1 MRQIKTAVIVVV
13 AMMALSSCNGP
24 KNDAE
29 RVIKDFLKEN
39 LVDGDFK
46 YLDFSD
52 IDSTFYV
59 NDSIVKAM
67 RVIHD
72 TTSVFKKGI
81 KYAEGQDTR
90 KKHFVHVH
98 YRVGEK
104 KIRQTFYLDDQL
116 TRVLSFKND

>member
-1 MRQIKTAVIVVV
+1 MRQIKTAVIAVLAV
-13 AMMALSSCNGP
+13 MAISSCGGP

-29 RVIKDFLKEN
+29 RLIKDFLKEN

-52 IDSTFYV
+52 LDSTFYV
-59 NDSIVKAM
+59 SDSIVKAM
-67 RVIHD
+67 RVTHD

-81 KYAEGQDTR
+81 KYVEGPDTR
-90 KKHFVHVH
+90 KKHFIHVH

>member
-1 MRQIKTAVIVVV
+1 MRKIKAAVVVVV
-13 AMMALSSCNGP
+13 AMMAFSGCKGP
-24 KNDAE
+24 KTDAE
-29 RVIKDFLKEN
+29 RLIKEFLEEN

-52 IDSTFYV
+52 LDSTFYV
-59 NDSIVKAM
+59 NDSIVRAM
-67 RVIHD
+67 RVTHD

-90 KKHFVHVH
+90 KKHFIHVH

-104 KIRQTFYLDDQL
+104 KIRQTFDLDDQL